1 MKPASLAFLNELE
14 KHGDLNRALVLFA
27 LSNANGVRFFCRR
40 GIPEAL
46 VGQSGGVWFLD
57 GTWVLDGSVKLGE
70 DSEALLGLHDW
81 VLDGGAYSQGRF
93 LGLNPLDLF
102 ARNELST
109 LQLRLSNEPDAEGR
123 PRMSRI
129 AATEPL
135 VNARLDVRAGFEGHT
150 LADVLQLASFRVARV
165 VERKEDVTL
174 ECEAA

>member
-1 MKPASLAFLNELE
+1 MSSPITTRSSRTGSRLGFTLIEMLVVVAIMGVLAAVAIPGFS
-14 KHGDLNRALVLFA
+14 KTVRRA
-27 LSNANGVRFFCRR
+27 R
-40 GIPEAL
+40 
-46 VGQSGGVWFLD
+46 
-57 GTWVLDGSVKLGE
+57 T
-70 DSEALLGLHDW
+70 SEALLGLHDW
-81 VLDGGAYSQGRF
+81 VLDGGAYSRGRF

-109 LQLRLSNEPDAEGR
+109 LQLRLSNEPDAEGH

-150 LADVLQLASFRVARV
+150 LADVLQLASFRVARG